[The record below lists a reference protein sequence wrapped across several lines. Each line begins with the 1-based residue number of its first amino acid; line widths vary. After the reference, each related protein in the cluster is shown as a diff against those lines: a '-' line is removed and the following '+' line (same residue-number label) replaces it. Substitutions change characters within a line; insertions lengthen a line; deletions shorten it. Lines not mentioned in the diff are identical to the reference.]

1 MLACLIILFLC
12 IQLELHV
19 YTYSI
24 ICSSYVSVWLCCFTL
39 HVILY
44 ISQNM
49 DYVVVSG
56 ASRKNEKWEHSEGET
71 VSVEGK
77 SEAEKLATD
86 PMYRLEHS
94 VGDKRKAEDAAPRIA
109 KIMVSLVQS

>member
-1 MLACLIILFLC
+1 
-12 IQLELHV
+12 
-19 YTYSI
+19 
-24 ICSSYVSVWLCCFTL
+24 
-39 HVILY
+39 
-44 ISQNM
+44 M

-86 PMYRLEHS
+86 PMYRLEHH

-109 KIMVSLVQS
+109 KIMVSAVQSQSLNSSRLA

>member
-1 MLACLIILFLC
+1 
-12 IQLELHV
+12 
-19 YTYSI
+19 
-24 ICSSYVSVWLCCFTL
+24 
-39 HVILY
+39 
-44 ISQNM
+44 M

>member
-1 MLACLIILFLC
+1 MYHDLA
-12 IQLELHV
+12 
-19 YTYSI
+19 Y
-24 ICSSYVSVWLCCFTL
+24 
-39 HVILY
+39 LY
-44 ISQNM
+44 QNM

-86 PMYRLEHS
+86 PMYRLEHN
-94 VGDKRKAEDAAPRIA
+94 VGDKRKAEDEAPRIA
-109 KIMVSLVQS
+109 RILVSCELYYRAFSKYYVL